1 MQALAKVS
9 SVKVDT
15 VQQEDDRFDPLS
27 LASPGSA
34 SDVVPVSTGF
44 PVSPKWY
51 SEDKQKS
58 MMSAPAYNHA
68 LDAPTLHGDSA
79 ALRRAVTE
87 LLFFAS
93 VGDLTRCRR
102 IVTLWNLKVDDPTQC
117 CDYDKRTPMHLAACE
132 GACAVTEWLI
142 ESGADI
148 NAIDRFNRTPLDEA
162 VRSNRPEIVQLLAK
176 ANAKVFEK
184 GKLVPLTKSELA
196 DHGTR
201 MLIPDPEYDTW
212 EIDPDDLCLH
222 EKLGEGEFGIVHRA
236 SFHGTDVAVKILK
249 TSTDIAIGDFRTEI
263 STLRQVHHPNAV
275 QFLGA
280 CTKHQPYMLVT
291 ELMYGASLA
300 DAYRLENFQ
309 LSLRRSI
316 ELALDA
322 ARGMNYL
329 HLRSPNPIIHRDLK
343 VRSSPSCPPPSSPP
357 MACPSPGPW

>member
-222 EKLGEGEFGIVHRA
+222 EKLGEDNSPC
-236 SFHGTDVAVKILK
+236 SF
-249 TSTDIAIGDFRTEI
+249 SF
-263 STLRQVHHPNAV
+263 P
-275 QFLGA
+275 
-280 CTKHQPYMLVT
+280 
-291 ELMYGASLA
+291 
-300 DAYRLENFQ
+300 
-309 LSLRRSI
+309 
-316 ELALDA
+316 AL
-322 ARGMNYL
+322 
-329 HLRSPNPIIHRDLK
+329 
-343 VRSSPSCPPPSSPP
+343 SPSPPSSSSSLLFPYFLP
-357 MACPSPGPW
+357 HSADSPQVLGRPLGTTGVVGVVVACQSPSLKGL